1 MTVTMGD
8 NITMTERSN
17 KYSFAAGVLLL
28 ITCLSF
34 AYDWLIEPLRAIAY
48 NYTDKNFFEYMKYSL
63 TEGQYSRGEKAEAV
77 LVVTLVLLTIAVFRQ
92 NIKLFLAGMVLD
104 LGLLVNEYLL
114 FRERGVYP
122 EFWTSYRTLGFVTT
136 YVVPALMILLF
147 LAMGVTLILNKA
159 FAKWICIAIIA
170 VATFGALLETVLCV
184 GPYLSTAE
192 TWRNM
197 NLPYTFYSGRY
208 NSFYLTSGYTPASYF
223 VRAGIGV
230 LIALWG
236 LDRCKAKAQK

>member
-1 MTVTMGD
+1 MKD
-8 NITMTERSN
+8 KNNR
-17 KYSFAAGVLLL
+17 YSFTAGVLLL

-34 AYDWLIEPLRAIAY
+34 AYEWLVEPLRMVAY
-48 NYTDKNFFEYMKYSL
+48 HYTDKSFFEYVKYSL
-63 TEGQYSRGEKAEAV
+63 TDGEYSRGEKAELV
-77 LVVTLVLLTIAVFRQ
+77 LVVTLALLTIAVFMQ
-92 NIKLFLAGMVLD
+92 SIKLFLVGMAID
-104 LGLLVNEYLL
+104 LGLLVNEYLVFKEVEL
-114 FRERGVYP
+114 P
-122 EFWTSYRTLGFVTT
+122 SEFWTSYRKLGFVST
-136 YVVPALMILLF
+136 YVVPAITIILL
-147 LAMGVTLILNKA
+147 LVMGVILILNKA

-208 NSFYLTSGYTPASYF
+208 NTFYLTSGYTPASYF